1 MNIYLVTE
9 GQTDAI
15 VLRTILR
22 EVDLGNVRVMEAG
35 GKSSAISLG
44 TSLALNG
51 RARAAILVDADT
63 TEPNRISEQQLIFHD
78 MQRNGA
84 DANSCRLFLAV
95 PTLKAELFPTADAFA
110 SAFGLKLTP
119 RQVESYGSNWTSV
132 IKSFLSVPN
141 GNGLT
146 TLRMGTMAPA
156 SWRDL
161 FSKPLLT
168 NLFEFLRSNR

>member
-1 MNIYLVTE
+1 MSIYLVTE

-15 VLRTILR
+15 VLRTLLR
-22 EVDLGNVRVMEAG
+22 EVNLGDVRVMDAG

-63 TEPNRISEQQLIFHD
+63 TEPNRLNEQQLIFRD
-78 MQRNGA
+78 MQRNEA

-95 PTLKAELFPTADAFA
+95 PTLEAELFPTADAFA

-119 RQVESYGSNWTSV
+119 QQVERYGDSWTSV
-132 IKSFLSVPN
+132 IKSFVSVPN
-141 GNGLT
+141 DNGFT
-146 TLRMGTMAPA
+146 TLRLGTIAPA
-156 SWRDL
+156 SWREL

-168 NLFEFLRSNR
+168 SLIEFLRSNR